1 MWGRQEPVTSSGA
14 SSCPAG
20 IRHRLRGLRAGL
32 EGGRRRGRWRLFPPR
47 GAPAPQGPSRG
58 VGHTHGVF
66 PIGGEGSSLPIR
78 QDPAGARCG
87 ARPWGTQTR
96 RASAPEMLP
105 TVLPPVGSPGPG
117 DPASGAP
124 CPSPLV
130 AATEITGGG
139 SQTPSSHCLKT
150 LQRLP
155 RVPRVEPR
163 VLRGPLRHPQAGL
176 GAPSG
181 VFPPPQIRSL
191 TALICHLSDC
201 VPFVS
206 REAGTCGRAHCCV
219 PSVVTVGGTQ
229 WVPWKLSAW

>member
-1 MWGRQEPVTSSGA
+1 MWGCQEPVTSSGA

-20 IRHRLRGLRAGL
+20 IRHRLRGLCAGL
-32 EGGRRRGRWRLFPPR
+32 EGRRRRGRWRLFPPR

-139 SQTPSSHCLKT
+139 SQTPSSHSVLKPSRGCPVSAESSPGSSGG
-150 LQRLP
+150 LCVIPRL
-155 RVPRVEPR
+155 
-163 VLRGPLRHPQAGL
+163 A
-176 GAPSG
+176 
-181 VFPPPQIRSL
+181 
-191 TALICHLSDC
+191 
-201 VPFVS
+201 
-206 REAGTCGRAHCCV
+206 
-219 PSVVTVGGTQ
+219 
-229 WVPWKLSAW
+229 

>member
-20 IRHRLRGLRAGL
+20 IRHHLRGLRAGL
-32 EGGRRRGRWRLFPPR
+32 EGGRRRGGGAFSHPAARLRPR
-47 GAPAPQGPSRG
+47 ARPAG
-58 VGHTHGVF
+58 VICTHGVF

-130 AATEITGGG
+130 AATEITGRG
-139 SQTPSSHCLKT
+139 SQTPSSHSVLKPSRGCPVSPESSPGSSGG
-150 LQRLP
+150 LCVIPRL
-155 RVPRVEPR
+155 
-163 VLRGPLRHPQAGL
+163 A
-176 GAPSG
+176 
-181 VFPPPQIRSL
+181 
-191 TALICHLSDC
+191 
-201 VPFVS
+201 
-206 REAGTCGRAHCCV
+206 
-219 PSVVTVGGTQ
+219 
-229 WVPWKLSAW
+229 